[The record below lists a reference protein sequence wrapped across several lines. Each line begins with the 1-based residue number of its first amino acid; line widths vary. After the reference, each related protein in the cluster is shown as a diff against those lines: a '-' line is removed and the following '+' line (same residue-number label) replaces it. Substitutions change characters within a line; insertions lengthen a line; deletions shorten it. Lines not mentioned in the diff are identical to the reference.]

1 MTRKQRESM
10 ALEKQLGDVS
20 YYTLWGM
27 CAQIPGRTA
36 GSRLSPNQL
45 LKYVKEGCPCFEHAG
60 MLLFEKDLT
69 GFYNWL
75 RQRKPLRQ
83 IKAMARAGRIYA
95 RN

>member
-1 MTRKQRESM
+1 MTREKRAKM
-10 ALEKQLGDVS
+10 PLEKKLGGVE
-20 YYTLWGM
+20 YYTLWGV
-27 CAQIPGRTA
+27 CEQVPGRTA

-75 RQRKPLRQ
+75 RQRKPERQ
-83 IKAMARAGRIYA
+83 IKAQERLRRIYG
-95 RN
+95 R

>member
-1 MTRKQRESM
+1 MTREKRAKM
-10 ALEKQLGDVS
+10 PLEKELGGVEF
-20 YYTLWGM
+20 YTLWGL
-27 CAQIPGRTA
+27 CEQVPGRTA

-83 IKAMARAGRIYA
+83 IKAQERLRRIYG
-95 RN
+95 R